1 MYGKSQTAH
10 LNAGLSASLTA
21 CVITD
26 KGLVM
31 NYISKDYFIQYNIG
45 KVKYCLSYFIGNRY
59 EDGSKRY
66 EIKTFKSKKALN
78 SFIKTGE

>member
-1 MYGKSQTAH
+1 
-10 LNAGLSASLTA
+10 
-21 CVITD
+21 
-26 KGLVM
+26 M

-78 SFIKTGE
+78 SFIKTGEKQTSPLIEAFLCLSLA